1 MARRNHAWA
10 ALAAGILCACSGPP
24 ESADLL
30 LIDGKILTIDEEF
43 SIASAMAVRE
53 GRIVAV
59 GDSSLAGRFAAEEIV
74 NLGGKTV
81 LPGFVD
87 SHTHI
92 RGQPPRY
99 IELTE
104 VESVA
109 ELLEL
114 VEAKAAELGPGEWIT
129 GYGWSE
135 DELAEKR
142 RPLRADLDRAAPD
155 NPVILTRAGAHS
167 AVCNSRAL
175 ELAEIDRSTPD
186 PPGGVIER
194 NPDGSLNGV
203 IRESQDLVG
212 RLVPE
217 AAFEEKRGDLVAR
230 LRDQFRHGIT
240 SLTNASASIEEFEEW
255 ERVYAEQGEALPRA
269 AVQILWPG
277 RERLEAFG
285 RKSGD
290 GDERLRVGPVKI
302 FVDGGFTGPAAYT
315 IAPYKGQPEY
325 RGKLNLT
332 QEELREAITVS
343 HELGWQLGIHAI
355 GDAAIELTVQE
366 LVAAL
371 EAAPRPDHRHYLNHF
386 TVKPPDATMQQ
397 MAAHGI
403 AITQQPNF
411 TYTLEG
417 RYVEHLDG
425 ERLETINPL
434 RSPMEAGIFLAIS
447 SDVLPIGPPVGLY
460 AAVTRKGMSGRVF
473 GAGEALTVEEALTA
487 YTRNG
492 AWLSF
497 EEDSKGTLEAGKRA
511 DFVILAQDPLSI
523 PAEELLD
530 LTVERTYLGGK
541 RVF

>member
-1 MARRNHAWA
+1 M
-10 ALAAGILCACSGPP
+10 
-24 ESADLL
+24 LL
-30 LIDGKILTIDEEF
+30 VNGKILTIDADF
-43 SIASAMAVRE
+43 SVASSLAVRD

-59 GDSSLAGRFAAEEIV
+59 GDEGLAGRFAAREIV
-74 NLGGKTV
+74 NLEGKTV
-81 LPGFVD
+81 MPGFID
-87 SHTHI
+87 SHTHV
-92 RGQPPRY
+92 RGQPRRY

-104 VESVA
+104 VESI
-109 ELLEL
+109 EQLTGL
-114 VEAKAAELGPGEWIT
+114 VTAKAAELGPGEWIT

-135 DELAEKR
+135 DELAEGR
-142 RPLRADLDRAAPD
+142 RPLRDDLDRAAPD

-167 AVCNSRAL
+167 AVCNSQAL
-175 ELAEIDRSTPD
+175 KLAEIDRSTAD
-186 PPGGVIER
+186 PSGGVIER
-194 NPDGSLNGV
+194 GPDGRLNGV
-203 IRESQDLVG
+203 IRETQDMVG
-212 RLVPE
+212 KLVPE
-217 AAFEEKRGDLVAR
+217 ATFEEKRPDLIRR
-230 LRDQFRHGIT
+230 LKDQFRHGIT

-255 ERVYAEQGEALPRA
+255 ERVYAEYGAGLPRA

-277 RERLEAFG
+277 AEAIEAFG

-290 GDERLRVGPVKI
+290 GDERLRVGPIKL

-315 IAPYKGQPEY
+315 IEPYKGEEEY

-332 QEELREAITVS
+332 EQELHEAIFAA
-343 HELGWQLGIHAI
+343 HKMGWQLGIHAI
-355 GDAAIELTVQE
+355 GDAAIELTVNE

-371 EAAPRPDHRHYLNHF
+371 EQSPKPDHRHYLNHF
-386 TVKPPDATMQQ
+386 TIKPPQETMRQ
-397 MAAHGI
+397 MAAHDI

-417 RYVEHLDG
+417 RYAAHLEG
-425 ERLETINPL
+425 ERLETNNPL
-434 RSPMEAGIFLAIS
+434 RSPMEAGIFVAIS

-473 GAGEALTVEEALTA
+473 GAGEAISIEEALTS

-497 EEDSKGTLEAGKRA
+497 EEESKGSLEPGKWA
-511 DFVILAQDPLSI
+511 DFIVLEQDPLTV

-530 LTVERTYLGGK
+530 LKVNRTYLAGE